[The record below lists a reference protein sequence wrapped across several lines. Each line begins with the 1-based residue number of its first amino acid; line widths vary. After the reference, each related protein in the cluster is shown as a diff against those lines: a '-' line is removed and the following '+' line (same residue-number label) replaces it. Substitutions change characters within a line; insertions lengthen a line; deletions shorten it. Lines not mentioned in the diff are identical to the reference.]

1 VNFDFNRMKVLAAVA
16 RHGTMTGA
24 AEELTYTAS
33 AVSQQIKRL
42 ESEVRAPVLE
52 RHPRGVALTEAG
64 TAIVHAAQTID
75 RQLRMLQN
83 QLEDLAG
90 ARTGTLRLGIFPT
103 FAASVLPEVIIRFRA
118 QHPGVDLT
126 IRSSR
131 MAPLQELLSAR
142 DLDMALVWDYP
153 WNRQEDT
160 SLTTQD
166 LMVDPTV
173 LLLAK
178 DHPLAS
184 RTRIAIEDLKDETWV
199 VRANAHPTQDVLTR
213 CAAAAGFV
221 PRVAVEANDY
231 PEVQAMVA
239 AGLGVSLCPALAT
252 QPLRGDVVVRHTED
266 RLPVRRIRT
275 AHLAE
280 REVGPTYHA
289 MVSTM
294 RDVIAAQPSADAV
307 TQG

>member
-1 VNFDFNRMKVLAAVA
+1 MNFDFNRMKVLAAVA

-24 AEELTYTAS
+24 AEELAYTAS
-33 AVSQQIKRL
+33 AVSQQVKRL
-42 ESEVRAPVLE
+42 EAEVRAPVLE
-52 RHPRGVALTEAG
+52 RHPRGVVLTEAG
-64 TAIVHAAQTID
+64 AAIVEAERAID

-83 QLEDLAG
+83 HLDDLAG

-103 FAASVLPEVIIRFRA
+103 FAASMLPEVIIRFRA
-118 QHPGVDLT
+118 QHPGIDLT
-126 IRSSR
+126 ITSSR
-131 MAPLQELLSAR
+131 MAPLRELLTAR

-153 WNRQEDT
+153 WNRQEDE
-160 SLTTQD
+160 SLNTQD

-184 RTRIAIEDLKDETWV
+184 RSRVAVEDLKDETWV

-213 CAAAAGFV
+213 CAAAAGFD

-252 QPLRGDVVVRHTED
+252 QPLRDDVVVRHPED

-275 AHLAE
+275 AHLVDRNASPAY
-280 REVGPTYHA
+280 RA
-289 MVSTM
+289 LLATM
-294 RDVIAAQPSADAV
+294 RDVVAARSSSGAALPD
-307 TQG
+307 